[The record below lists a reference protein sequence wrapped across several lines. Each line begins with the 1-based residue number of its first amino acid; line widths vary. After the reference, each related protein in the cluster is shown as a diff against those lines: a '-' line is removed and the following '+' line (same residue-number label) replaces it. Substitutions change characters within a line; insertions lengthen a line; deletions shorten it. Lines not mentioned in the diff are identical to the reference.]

1 MKKTGILCILF
12 LILSWNKPESVEYQ
26 VDTFL
31 RGQYD
36 LYNFNGN
43 VLIAEKGKIIY
54 KKSFGFADFDS
65 KKILNDSSVF
75 NLASVNKQFTAMG
88 ILILAGNNQLKLTD
102 SLRHFFPELPYCGI
116 TIHQLLTHTSG
127 IPDYLRNMIPKG
139 EYAKVT
145 FNSDMIDF
153 LAREKPLEYFSPN
166 EKFNYSN
173 TGYVLLGSIIEKVSG
188 KSYGDFL
195 AEHIFKPLSMNHT
208 YVYNTIGSSDEKVLN
223 YAYGFIFANSRN
235 KYVLPESLP
244 EFKWLCCG
252 DGTLGNKGVSTTTGD
267 LFKWDHALRENLLF
281 EQETVRKMNS
291 PYALYDTLNKVFYGY
306 GVMVGNDDFGSY
318 IKHGGGCPGVR
329 TFLINYT
336 DLDRT
341 FIVLSNNNS
350 ASLQIEN
357 SLANIVYGRK
367 VLMPYRH
374 KKVNIDSESL
384 DKFTGTFKINGIT
397 NKFIRENTHLIKYT
411 AGSGIGNEFLPESET
426 KIFSSAGLDMQFE
439 IEKTTNGEI
448 RFFQIEYGVKR
459 ELKKE
464 DLY

>member
-1 MKKTGILCILF
+1 
-12 LILSWNKPESVEYQ
+12 
-26 VDTFL
+26 
-31 RGQYD
+31 
-36 LYNFNGN
+36 
-43 VLIAEKGKIIY
+43 
-54 KKSFGFADFDS
+54 
-65 KKILNDSSVF
+65 
-75 NLASVNKQFTAMG
+75 
-88 ILILAGNNQLKLTD
+88 
-102 SLRHFFPELPYCGI
+102 
-116 TIHQLLTHTSG
+116 
-127 IPDYLRNMIPKG
+127 
-139 EYAKVT
+139 
-145 FNSDMIDF
+145 
-153 LAREKPLEYFSPN
+153 
-166 EKFNYSN
+166 
-173 TGYVLLGSIIEKVSG
+173 
-188 KSYGDFL
+188 
-195 AEHIFKPLSMNHT
+195 
-208 YVYNTIGSSDEKVLN
+208 
-223 YAYGFIFANSRN
+223 
-235 KYVLPESLP
+235 
-244 EFKWLCCG
+244 
-252 DGTLGNKGVSTTTGD
+252 
-267 LFKWDHALRENLLF
+267 
-281 EQETVRKMNS
+281 
-291 PYALYDTLNKVFYGY
+291 
-306 GVMVGNDDFGSY
+306 MVGNDDFGSY